1 MVADMDNKPQNKRI
15 TGSEGEKAAI
25 DILQR
30 NSFIIIEKNF
40 RFSRLGEI
48 DIIAQ
53 DGEYICFIEVKSRS
67 SLAFGQPSEAVT
79 RRKMDNIIR
88 LSQIYLKKH
97 HLENANVRFDIIEI
111 IYKKSHDNFIVLDS
125 NIIKNAFY

>member
-1 MVADMDNKPQNKRI
+1 MVADMNNKSLNKRI

-25 DILQR
+25 DLLEK
-30 NSFIIIEKNF
+30 NGFTIIERNF

-48 DIIAQ
+48 DIIAN

-79 RRKMDNIIR
+79 RKKMDNIIR

-97 HLENANVRFDIIEI
+97 HLENSNVRFDIIEI
-111 IYKKSHDNFIVLDS
+111 IYKKSKDNFIVLKS